1 MINIYHKQAQRRK
14 KNHLDLVQSLKTEL
28 ENMKKLYNEMI
39 NRKNGRVEFGSPEEK
54 LVHKIQEVSQKL
66 DSEIEKMKKKDE

>member
-1 MINIYHKQAQRRK
+1 
-14 KNHLDLVQSLKTEL
+14 LKAEL